1 MTVELIQQ
9 LSTQTTHLDIIEN
22 QLLDALEQLKKLR
35 QEHEE
40 IMQNIIK
47 ENKSL

>member
-9 LSTQTTHLDIIEN
+9 LATQTTHLDIIET